1 MTRRTHQGFALIE
14 LIVVGCLAILTVAF
28 AAANWEDRGAH
39 LRLRYATIQV
49 VWDLRRARE
58 TAAESASP
66 QAVSF
71 AMGASE
77 YTVGRTEDPQRVPLP
92 GGVTAGTSTVVS
104 FSPRGVADTPHVVT
118 LLIAAE
124 GNTIT
129 IGSNGSISYSIR

>member
-1 MTRRTHQGFALIE
+1 MTTRTQQGFVLTE
-14 LIVVGCLAILTVAF
+14 LIVAGCLVLLMVGL

-39 LRLRYATIQV
+39 LRLRYATKQV

-58 TAAESASP
+58 TAAENASP

-77 YTVGRTEDPQRVPLP
+77 YTVGRAEDPERVFLP

-104 FSPRGVADTPHVVT
+104 FSPLGVADTPHVIT
-118 LLIAAE
+118 LLSAAAS
-124 GNTIT
+124 NTIT
-129 IGSNGSISYSIR
+129 IGPNGSISYSIR